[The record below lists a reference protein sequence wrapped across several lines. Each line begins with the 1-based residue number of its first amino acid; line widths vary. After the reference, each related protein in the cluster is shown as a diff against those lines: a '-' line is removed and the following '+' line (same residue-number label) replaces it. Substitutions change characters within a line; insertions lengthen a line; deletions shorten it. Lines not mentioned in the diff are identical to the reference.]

1 MSTFLFVPATRL
13 DRVAK
18 AVASGA
24 DNIIIDLEDAVFD
37 ADKGELYQALREFA
51 SGWDWVVFD
60 RIWLRTVNARHADFV
75 GDVRLLHFPFYGV
88 VLPKVQGAD
97 DVRALSALTD
107 KPILAVVECA
117 KGVLAIPQIA
127 GAGVWA
133 MSYGCL
139 DLATSLGVS
148 VGTPSAQVLF
158 DRVRTELLLHS
169 VANGLH
175 APIESIYPDFRD
187 DVGLTAYVKHWQEF
201 GFGGQL
207 LIHPKQVSV
216 VQSLSFDEQRLAFAQ
231 KIIAHHDT
239 TGDVI
244 FAIDGV
250 MVDLPLIT
258 WAGDYVARFK
268 NHKRV

>member
-1 MSTFLFVPATRL
+1 MPTFLFVPATRL

-24 DNIIIDLEDAVFD
+24 DNIIIDLEDAVMD
-37 ADKGELYQALREFA
+37 ADKDELYHALGEFA
-51 SGWDWVVFD
+51 MSWDWQAFD
-60 RIWLRTVNARHADFV
+60 KIWLRIVGVRHQDFA
-75 GDVRLLHFPFYGV
+75 GDVRLLHLPFYGV
-88 VLPKVQGAD
+88 VLPKVQSAS
-97 DVRALSALTD
+97 DVATLSALTD
-107 KPILAVVECA
+107 RPILAVVECA

-139 DLATSLGVS
+139 DLATSLGVII
-148 VGTPSAQVLF
+148 GTPSAQVLF

-169 VANGLH
+169 VANKLH
-175 APIESIYPDFRD
+175 SPIESIYPDFRD

-207 LIHPKQVSV
+207 LIHPKQVAT
-216 VQSLSFDEQRLAFAQ
+216 VQALSFDEKRLAFAQ
-231 KIIAHHDT
+231 KIATHHDT
-239 TGDVI
+239 TGEVV

-258 WAGDYVARFK
+258 WAGDYVARFT
-268 NHKRV
+268 NHKRA